1 MRVYLVRHGVAA
13 PPGAGVD
20 EHRPLTEEGRA
31 AFRASAAIWAAQ
43 APAPTRWI
51 VSPLVRAVQTA
62 EIALGAFGAPGP
74 VEVSD
79 VLVPEGRISAAA
91 QLVDDHF
98 GETLALVGHQPLMGG
113 LAAFLLGRLAFD
125 AQQDYAEAERWF
137 AVYESERPDGPL
149 IREAMGRRLEALAR
163 SGDSAGAR
171 AQAERYLAR
180 FPFGPHAR
188 RAREILAE

>member
-113 LAAFLLGRLAFD
+113 LAAFLLGLRSVPAALQPGAILALDLPDAANDPGPRLA
-125 AQQDYAEAERWF
+125 WHL
-137 AVYESERPDGPL
+137 RPGDPP
-149 IREAMGRRLEALAR
+149 RLLVPPA
-163 SGDSAGAR
+163 
-171 AQAERYLAR
+171 
-180 FPFGPHAR
+180 
-188 RAREILAE
+188 